1 MASEADEEG
10 AVGGNSEHPVSDDD
24 APASQ
29 GSASSATS
37 LSPQDIAAIASA
49 HADRLAKE
57 HKKLLH
63 ERKTAAEAKKHLT
76 RQIRNQKKRTARL
89 KSRAR
94 NLQNGDLMDLI
105 AMNALV
111 AAAAKAKAKA
121 KAKAQATA
129 AP

>member
-1 MASEADEEG
+1 MED
-10 AVGGNSEHPVSDDD
+10 
-24 APASQ
+24 
-29 GSASSATS
+29 
-37 LSPQDIAAIASA
+37 
-49 HADRLAKE
+49 
-57 HKKLLH
+57 
-63 ERKTAAEAKKHLT
+63 RKTAAEAKKVLT